1 MQPLPTEPTP
11 EEVAASKGALVL
23 EFGAT
28 WCPICQNARP
38 LIDRALAQYS
48 DVRHLSIEDGKG
60 KRLGRSFAVKLWPTL
75 IYLSDGREVARVV
88 RPTTLQA
95 VTDGLRKLPS
105 S

>member
-1 MQPLPTEPTP
+1 MQPLLTEPTP

-38 LIDRALAQYS
+38 LIDRALAQYP

-75 IYLSDGREVARVV
+75 IYLTDGREVARVV
-88 RPTTLQA
+88 RPTTLQD

-105 S
+105 A